1 VFGGAVRT
9 ITQAT
14 TGPVTFAMAAGGR
27 ELDIRCDLALVAV
40 GAVDES
46 GYSTSNLGD
55 ATMMAEMID
64 RADRTA
70 VLADSSKLGRRLFAQ
85 VAPRGRRLPHHR
97 RSPTSLSRTHWC
109 RPA

>member
-1 VFGGAVRT
+1 
-9 ITQAT
+9 
-14 TGPVTFAMAAGGR
+14 MAAGGR

-85 VAPRGRRLPHHR
+85 VAPLEGVDYLITDAAP
-97 RSPTSLSRTHWC
+97 PPPLTSALLQAGVSLVT
-109 RPA
+109 P